1 MDKNKFSTNFILAT
15 AVFFAAAMVIFPDI
29 TESGSKTAIIIWA
42 NSIVPILLPFFIFA
56 DFIKRTGNPEMLPK
70 RVYPFIIAFLSGY
83 PVGAKVVSDLVS
95 SGRLNREEAE
105 EVLSYSLVTGPAFI
119 IGTIG
124 AFLGSYKAAG
134 VAAAAHYM
142 GAAVNGLLY
151 RNPKNHKRKGYDDR
165 TGTEE
170 MRSRSASSASR
181 QATPLENFT
190 AAISAGF
197 KAMAVILAY
206 LTSS

>member
-42 NSIVPILLPFFIFA
+42 NSIVPILLPFFIVA

-95 SGRLNREEAE
+95 SGRLN
-105 EVLSYSLVTGPAFI
+105 LSLI
-119 IGTIG
+119 HI
-124 AFLGSYKAAG
+124 
-134 VAAAAHYM
+134 
-142 GAAVNGLLY
+142 
-151 RNPKNHKRKGYDDR
+151 
-165 TGTEE
+165 
-170 MRSRSASSASR
+170 
-181 QATPLENFT
+181 
-190 AAISAGF
+190 
-197 KAMAVILAY
+197 
-206 LTSS
+206 